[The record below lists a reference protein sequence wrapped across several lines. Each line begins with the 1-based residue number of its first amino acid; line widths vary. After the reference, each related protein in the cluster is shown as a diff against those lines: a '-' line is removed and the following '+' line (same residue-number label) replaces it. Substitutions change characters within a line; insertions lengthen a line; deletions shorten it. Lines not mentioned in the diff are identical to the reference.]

1 MKTTK
6 LISTCGKDCNSH
18 YYRLTDDGRVVRGEE
33 KYLEKGQAMY
43 VEITT
48 LASGKKVSVTKH
60 GQLPE

>member
-18 YYRLTDDGRVVRGEE
+18 YYELTEDGKVVKGGT
-33 KYLEKGQAMY
+33 KFLKKGQAMY

-48 LASGKKVSVTKH
+48 LANGKKTSVTRH
-60 GQLPE
+60 GKLPE